1 MRTSI
6 HQQRNKLWTFV
17 SSCSLWFWLWKNK
30 KSKELAAALNE
41 SSEPWLI
48 NYISKSHDGPEN
60 IIFILLVVGSWSAKA
75 CLYQTFLKHFDK
87 FIIQYRGKK
96 LYTTD
101 FFFIYLLASRVYV
114 DNGISCSL
122 YQKIVEDLRRPVS
135 RCLFLEKGKKKEKRK
150 KRVFLLLRRNQK
162 KCFKQVN
169 LWEQFNIFRKAALV
183 LKQEVYCCDIKFSHF
198 VVMKLL
204 NEEDR
209 YIHI

>member
-1 MRTSI
+1 M
-6 HQQRNKLWTFV
+6 
-17 SSCSLWFWLWKNK
+17 
-30 KSKELAAALNE
+30 AAALNE

-48 NYISKSHDGPEN
+48 NYISKSHDGPDK
-60 IIFILLVVGSWSAKA
+60 IIFILLVVGSWSVKA

-96 LYTTD
+96 LYTTE
-101 FFFIYLLASRVYV
+101 FFFLNLLASRVYV

-135 RCLFLEKGKKKEKRK
+135 RCLFLDKGKRKRK
-150 KRVFLLLRRNQK
+150 KKKKGVLRRNQE

-169 LWEQFNIFRKAALV
+169 LWEQFNIFKKAALV